1 MKLFTG
7 TTIAREKVMAL
18 SHRKEDLGQAAGEAQ
33 VREKVVLTNRLLGE
47 CAISSP
53 TSHLELQSAL

>member
-1 MKLFTG
+1 
-7 TTIAREKVMAL
+7 MAL

-33 VREKVVLTNRLLGE
+33 VREKVVLRNRLLGE